1 MLFREKNNILH
12 RVVPPKGT
20 TEKQFKK
27 QMSSNFVN
35 YIVATNLPYSKYN
48 FYRLNSNNV
57 IVVDKERELVQ
68 RKKDAYK
75 TLQKIFANKWLGI
88 QIIAIGR
95 EWSTN
100 KDYVESQ
107 INSYKSLAEQAK
119 IILENNPDDELA
131 QSIVARN
138 NEALHLTFQLNLML
152 QKIRGVI
159 EDLIETDIDKAEE
172 LLGVA
177 RSIKLKK
184 SDLTPEK
191 LNDIMTKF
199 IGETSNDNG

>member
-1 MLFREKNNILH
+1 MLFREKNSILYE
-12 RVVPPKGT
+12 VIPPKGT

-27 QMSSNFVN
+27 QMSSKFVN

-48 FYRLNSNNV
+48 FYRLNNNNV
-57 IVVDKERELVQ
+57 IVVDKERELIQ

-75 TLQKIFANKWLGI
+75 SLQKIFANKWLGI